1 VNCMPDKRTVIGA
14 VGERDAVLALRAVG
28 MRVIPAATAEE
39 VSSALF
45 RLAGDG
51 VPVIFITE
59 SAARRV
65 PEMLERYA
73 GDPLVTI
80 IPIPGT
86 QGSDGYGMERV
97 RANVIRA
104 VGADLLLSKD
114 MEE

>member
-1 VNCMPDKRTVIGA
+1 MPDKKTVIGA
-14 VGERDAVLALRAVG
+14 VGERDAVLAFRAVG
-28 MRVIPAATAEE
+28 MRVISAVTPEE
-39 VSSALF
+39 VSSAVF
-45 RLAGDG
+45 RLASDG

-59 SAARRV
+59 SAARRI
-65 PEMLERYA
+65 PETLERYA

-97 RANVIRA
+97 KANVIKA
-104 VGADLLLSKD
+104 VGADLLLNKD